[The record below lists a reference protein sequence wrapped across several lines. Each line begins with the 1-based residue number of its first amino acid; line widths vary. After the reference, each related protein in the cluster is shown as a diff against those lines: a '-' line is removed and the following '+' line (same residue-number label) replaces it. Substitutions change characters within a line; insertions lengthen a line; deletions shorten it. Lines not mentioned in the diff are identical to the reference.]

1 MNEGISVKKLSKCF
15 RTISALS
22 DVSFNVSKGQLFGV
36 LGPDGS
42 GKTTLCR
49 ILAGILTP
57 DEGEIKIKALDIVKD
72 CEKLKLITGYVP
84 RDYGLYGDLSVG
96 ENIDFYA
103 DIFMVPSED
112 REKRKKQ
119 ILDITNLTKFTKRL
133 SAKLSGGMKQKLQL
147 ACALIHTPEFLI
159 LDEPTYGVDP
169 ISRKEF
175 WGLLNELLAQGI
187 TIVLSTSYMDE
198 AERCSEIAL
207 LHKGKILKLDKTENI
222 IASIKGSM
230 FELIC
235 KTPLETAKTL
245 KTLKGVMKVNVYGD
259 TIHVLTENDEKIIT
273 DTLNKDSLIS
283 LTKIN
288 PSIEDCFIYF
298 TENAQ

>member
-1 MNEGISVKKLSKCF
+1 MNEGISVKHLSKKF
-15 RTISALS
+15 KEFQAIS
-22 DVSFNVSKGQLFGV
+22 DISFNVDRGKLFGV

-42 GKTTLCR
+42 GKTTICR
-49 ILAGILTP
+49 ILAGIMTP
-57 DEGEIKIKALDIVKD
+57 TEGEVKINSLDIVKD

-84 RDYGLYGDLSVG
+84 RDYGLYGDLSVE

-103 DIFMVPSED
+103 DIFMVNHKD
-112 REKRKKQ
+112 RVKRKKQ
-119 ILDITNLTKFTKRL
+119 ILDITNLSNFTKRT
-133 SAKLSGGMKQKLQL
+133 SSKLSGGMKQKLQL

-175 WGLLNELLAQGI
+175 WTLLNDLLAQGI

-222 IASIKGSM
+222 ISSINGAM
-230 FELIC
+230 YELIS
-235 KTPLETAKTL
+235 KEPLSAFERLQTSKDAI
-245 KTLKGVMKVNVYGD
+245 KVNLYGD
-259 TIHVLTENDEKIIT
+259 TIHILTENSEQSII
-273 DTLNKDSLIS
+273 DILDKDSIIS

-298 TENAQ
+298 TENAK